1 MTDLN
6 LLATYLLRLVIAAV
20 AGAVIGIERELRGKP
35 AGLRTIVLISMGS
48 ALFMIG
54 SEHIAHT
61 TPKGVVNDPA
71 RIAAQIVTGVGFL
84 GAGAIITSR
93 RGIIGLTTAA
103 IIWITAAVGMVIG
116 HGQLLLGSVAA
127 ALVLFTHIMLTQIEI
142 HLLHPWA
149 RRHGFN
155 NLDSYT
161 SELKQHGLH
170 DEEQVPPK

>member
-1 MTDLN
+1 MDLD
-6 LLATYLLRLVIAAV
+6 LLTTYLLRLVIAAF

-48 ALFMIG
+48 ALFMVG
-54 SEHIAHT
+54 SEYIALS

-93 RGIIGLTTAA
+93 KGIIGLTTAA

-116 HGQLLLGSVAA
+116 HGQLLLGSLAA
-127 ALVLFTHIMLTQIEI
+127 VLVLLTHITLTLLEI

-155 NLDSYT
+155 NLDSYN
-161 SELKQHGLH
+161 SELSEHGLH
-170 DEEQVPPK
+170 KPDEEKH